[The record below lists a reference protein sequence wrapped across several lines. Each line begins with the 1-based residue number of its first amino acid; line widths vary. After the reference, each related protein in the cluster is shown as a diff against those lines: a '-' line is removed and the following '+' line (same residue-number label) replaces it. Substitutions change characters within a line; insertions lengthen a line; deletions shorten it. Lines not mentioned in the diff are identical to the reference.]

1 MKVVQTDGA
10 ERIRRANLKSVG
22 NDLRGYY
29 GDLLKE
35 AIPSRLT
42 DLLQRLD
49 ESTKGYSEKQDLN

>member
-1 MKVVQTDGA
+1 MKVVQTDEA
-10 ERIRRANLKSVG
+10 ERIRRANLISVG

-35 AIPSRLT
+35 AIPSRFT

-49 ESTKGYSEKQDLN
+49 VSIKGNSKE